1 MASFYNTM
9 KVFNPEGRI
18 FQMEYAFK
26 AIQQFGQTSIAIKG
40 KDSVVVCCAKKVPDK
55 LIVPDSVT
63 NIFSISDDCGAIIVG
78 NMNDARYIVTLMR
91 QQAADFKMK
100 FSYCPPI
107 HVVAQRVGQHLHKY
121 SQYAGMR
128 PFCVNITLVGCDEE
142 KGPACYRI
150 DPSGQVIGFTAV
162 STGTKEQEAMS

>member
-78 NMNDARYIVTLMR
+78 NMKDARYIVTLLS
-91 QQAADFKMK
+91 QQAKDFKMK
-100 FSYCPPI
+100 FSYW
-107 HVVAQRVGQHLHKY
+107 VGQSSESEFEVKQVHSKIY
-121 SQYAGMR
+121 VKSR
-128 PFCVNITLVGCDEE
+128 VNRECQTLET
-142 KGPACYRI
+142 
-150 DPSGQVIGFTAV
+150 FW
-162 STGTKEQEAMS
+162 